1 MNTCLIK
8 YFGIPAITRNE
19 AANVLKNL
27 VCATLDEIRRMDE
40 AGEFPACMRLF
51 IRAILYDLETG
62 RTDTLNHPE
71 FRVLTVKLLENC
83 YADTV
88 CKR

>member
-1 MNTCLIK
+1 MAVCPVRRFTPELIRVYETRILK
-8 YFGIPAITRNE
+8 KLAWSTFNEIRTLENSPDIPAC
-19 AANVLKNL
+19 V
-27 VCATLDEIRRMDE
+27 
-40 AGEFPACMRLF
+40 RLF
-51 IRAILYDLETG
+51 GRAILHDMETG

-88 CKR
+88 CER